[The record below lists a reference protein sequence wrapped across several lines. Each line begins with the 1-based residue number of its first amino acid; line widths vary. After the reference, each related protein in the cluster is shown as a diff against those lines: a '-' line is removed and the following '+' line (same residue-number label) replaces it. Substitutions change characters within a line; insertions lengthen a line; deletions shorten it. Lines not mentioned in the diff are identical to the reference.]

1 MILTI
6 HVPDDETKQQIN
18 QNLIKLRKKFDLP
31 NYAII
36 LFLTNKEL
44 NSNENKRTNSFAQ
57 NL

>member
-18 QNLIKLRKKFDLP
+18 QNLSKLRKKFNLP

-44 NSNENKRTNSFAQ
+44 NSNENKRTVKKTKP
-57 NL
+57 

>member
-44 NSNENKRTNSFAQ
+44 DSNENKRTDTKTKP
-57 NL
+57 

>member
-18 QNLIKLRKKFDLP
+18 QNMIKLRKKFDLP

-44 NSNENKRTNSFAQ
+44 NSNENKRTNKKAKP
-57 NL
+57 

>member
-18 QNLIKLRKKFDLP
+18 QNLTKLRKKFNLP

-44 NSNENKRTNSFAQ
+44 NSNENKRTDKKAKP
-57 NL
+57 

>member
-44 NSNENKRTNSFAQ
+44 NSNENKRTDKKSKP
-57 NL
+57 

>member
-44 NSNENKRTNSFAQ
+44 NSNENKRTNKKAKS
-57 NL
+57 

>member
-18 QNLIKLRKKFDLP
+18 QNLSKLRKKFNLP

-44 NSNENKRTNSFAQ
+44 NSNENKRTNKKAKP
-57 NL
+57 

>member
-18 QNLIKLRKKFDLP
+18 QNLTKLRKKFNLP

-44 NSNENKRTNSFAQ
+44 NSNENKRTNKKAKP
-57 NL
+57 

>member
-18 QNLIKLRKKFDLP
+18 QNLTKLRKKFGLP

-44 NSNENKRTNSFAQ
+44 NSNENKRTNKKAKP
-57 NL
+57 

>member
-44 NSNENKRTNSFAQ
+44 NSNENKRTDKKTKP
-57 NL
+57 

>member
-18 QNLIKLRKKFDLP
+18 LNLIKLRKKFDLP

-44 NSNENKRTNSFAQ
+44 NSNENKRTDKKAKP
-57 NL
+57 

>member
-18 QNLIKLRKKFDLP
+18 QNLTKLRKKFNLP

-44 NSNENKRTNSFAQ
+44 NSNENKRTDKKSKP
-57 NL
+57 

>member
-44 NSNENKRTNSFAQ
+44 NSNENKRTNKKAKP
-57 NL
+57 

>member
-6 HVPDDETKQQIN
+6 HVPDNETKQQIN
-18 QNLIKLRKKFDLP
+18 QNLIKLRKKFNLP

-44 NSNENKRTNSFAQ
+44 NSNENKRTDKKSKP
-57 NL
+57 

>member
-6 HVPDDETKQQIN
+6 HVPDNETKQQIN
-18 QNLIKLRKKFDLP
+18 QNLIKLRKKFNLP

-44 NSNENKRTNSFAQ
+44 NSNENKRTDKKAKP
-57 NL
+57 

>member
-44 NSNENKRTNSFAQ
+44 NSNENKRTDQ
-57 NL
+57 KTKP

>member
-18 QNLIKLRKKFDLP
+18 QNLINLRKKFNLP

-44 NSNENKRTNSFAQ
+44 NGNENKRTDKKSKP
-57 NL
+57 

>member
-18 QNLIKLRKKFDLP
+18 QNLTKLRKKFGLP

-44 NSNENKRTNSFAQ
+44 NSNENKRTDKKAKP
-57 NL
+57 

>member
-18 QNLIKLRKKFDLP
+18 QNLSKLRKKFNLP

-44 NSNENKRTNSFAQ
+44 NSNENKRTDKKAKS
-57 NL
+57 

>member
-18 QNLIKLRKKFDLP
+18 QNLIKLRKKFNLP

-44 NSNENKRTNSFAQ
+44 NSNENKRTDKKSKP
-57 NL
+57 

>member
-18 QNLIKLRKKFDLP
+18 QDLIKLRKKLDLP
-31 NYAII
+31 NYAVI

-44 NSNENKRTNSFAQ
+44 NSNENKRTNKKAKS
-57 NL
+57 